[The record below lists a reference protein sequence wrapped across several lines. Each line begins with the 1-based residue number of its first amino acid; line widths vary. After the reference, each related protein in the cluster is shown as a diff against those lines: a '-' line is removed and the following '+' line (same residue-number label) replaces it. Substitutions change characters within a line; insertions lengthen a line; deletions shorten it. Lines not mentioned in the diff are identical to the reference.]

1 MTESEE
7 GHAADGPCWLPSGAL
22 KPPPFEYVAPTSLD
36 EALQALADAGDEAK
50 VLAGGQSLIPLMSLR
65 LAQPAVLIDL
75 NRVPGLDAIERT
87 NGTLRIG
94 ALTRHRT
101 VERDATVQ
109 EAVPLLAEA
118 MPLIGHPAIRT
129 RGTIGG
135 SAAHADPAA
144 EIPAVALALEAT
156 FTARSAARGERTIAA
171 ADFFDGYFTTTLEPD
186 EILTAVDLPARTAGS
201 GAALVEVARRHGDYA
216 VCGAGVLVRLDQ
228 GLRVASARAAL
239 ISVGP
244 VPVPV
249 DLTDALGGQPH
260 DAADWAAAGRL
271 AATAVDPDDDIHA
284 TAAYRARLVRI
295 LTARVLQEAHDD
307 ARRRSSAGGRAE
319 SRP

>member
-1 MTESEE
+1 VTESEE

-201 GAALVEVARRHGDYA
+201 GAALVEVARRHGDFA
-216 VCGAGVLVRLDQ
+216 MVGVAATLTLDPASGTIADARLALINVAEKP
-228 GLRVASARAAL
+228 LRATEAEQPLRGQPPTDETFAAAAAQAAAAL
-239 ISVGP
+239 DPSG
-244 VPVPV
+244 
-249 DLTDALGGQPH
+249 DLHASPAYRRKVAGTCIRRALALAADRARTK
-260 DAADWAAAGRL
+260 DAAK
-271 AATAVDPDDDIHA
+271 
-284 TAAYRARLVRI
+284 
-295 LTARVLQEAHDD
+295 
-307 ARRRSSAGGRAE
+307 
-319 SRP
+319 